1 MIDTF
6 GSDEQRHKFCP
17 DLCTMEK
24 FASYCLTEPGP
35 DLILVEA
42 SPGPRFRAEILEI
55 QRFALFM

>member
-1 MIDTF
+1 
-6 GSDEQRHKFCP
+6 
-17 DLCTMEK
+17 MEK